1 LTDDSDA
8 LNGTDLLWRD
18 HGSSPPAR
26 FRRDFPGLD
35 IVWLERVFGDWVAD
49 HKPPDDDAAVF
60 SGFNNRKKG

>member
-1 LTDDSDA
+1 MA
-8 LNGTDLLWRD
+8 
-18 HGSSPPAR
+18 GSRVKPSGS

-35 IVWLERVFGDWVAD
+35 IVWLERVFEDWVAD